1 MGNYYTRIARIYPK
15 DKEQNLNKEEIA
27 QSIVST
33 ALLDYEVN
41 VLNVEGNDFV
51 DVCFS
56 SKRGNAEYG
65 LNLDEVDIWEIQGG
79 DGTKIS
85 MNSNKIVDGF
95 GLFFFRF
102 DEIEIKGDL
111 SNMNDVIKDIFPR
124 YNPKYQKFPM
134 KEIDGKLYYSVHGIY
149 NSNSSYTIGT
159 SENWNRINYL
169 DVEQFLELK
178 GEYNS
183 FEGCITSSNQ
193 IDNLSN
199 LYNRFR
205 NFALSDQKE
214 EFYLGLEYFQ
224 LNYNGR
230 PVFQIRNNIINPY
243 QKWIY
248 SSANWWDNC
257 VLPKWIKYQTKR
269 KYAW

>member
-15 DKEQNLNKEEIA
+15 NKGHKLNKEEIA

-41 VLNVEGNDFV
+41 VLNSEQNNFV
-51 DVCFS
+51 DVCYR

-79 DGTKIS
+79 DGTKITL
-85 MNSNKIVDGF
+85 NSNKIVEGF

-102 DEIEIKGDL
+102 DEIELKGDL
-111 SNMNDVIKDIFPR
+111 SKMDDVIKDIFPH
-124 YNPKYQKFPM
+124 YNAKHQKFPM
-134 KEIDGKLYYSVHGIY
+134 KEKDGKLYYSVQGIY
-149 NSNSSYTIGT
+149 NSNSNYTIGT
-159 SENWNRINYL
+159 SENWNRINYV
-169 DVEQFLELK
+169 DMEHFLKLK
-178 GEYNS
+178 GEYNG
-183 FEGCITSSNQ
+183 FDGCITSGYQ

-199 LYNRFR
+199 VYKRFR
-205 NFALSDQKE
+205 DFELSDQKE
-214 EFYLGLEYFQ
+214 EFYKGLEYFQ
-224 LNYNGR
+224 LNYKGR
-230 PVFQIRNNIINPY
+230 PVFQIMNNMINPY

-248 SSANWWDNC
+248 RSSNWWDNC
-257 VLPKWIKYQTKR
+257 ILPKWIKYQTKR